1 MPLTT
6 TGELVTSAAATHSAL
21 ASFNVITLEHVEAV
35 IAGAESVR
43 APVVLQV
50 SENAVTFHGGHL
62 LPLARAAVAAAEHAA
77 VPVALH
83 LDHVRSDTLLHQAAD
98 AGFSSVMY
106 DAARLPYAENLA
118 ATRAAVDRAHAQ
130 GLWIEAEL
138 GQIGGKNGRPPLD
151 AHAPGARTDPDE
163 ARVFVADSGVDAL
176 AVAIGSSHAMTTR
189 TAALDH
195 ALLKRLSAALD
206 VPLVLHG
213 SSGVPDDE
221 LTAAVDRAHAQGL
234 WIEAELG
241 QIGGKNG
248 RPPLDAHAPGAR
260 TDPDEARVFVA
271 DSGVDALAV
280 AIGSSHAMTT
290 RTAALDHALL
300 KRLSA
305 ALDVPL
311 VLHGSSGVPDD
322 ELTAAVAGGITKVNI
337 GTALNI
343 ALTGAIRD
351 FLAERPEAV
360 DPRSYLTL
368 GREAMTR
375 AVARTLQTL
384 GAATA

>member
-6 TGELVTSAAATHSAL
+6 TGELITRAAAARSAV

-35 IAGAESVR
+35 IAGAESVT

-50 SENAVTFHGGHL
+50 SENAVKFHGGQL
-62 LPLARAAVAAAEHAA
+62 LPLARAAVAAAERAA

-83 LDHVRSDTLLHQAAD
+83 LDHVQSETLLHQAAE

-106 DAARLPYAENLA
+106 DAARLPYEQNLA
-118 ATRAAVDRAHAQ
+118 ATRAAADWAHTQ

-163 ARVFVADSGVDAL
+163 ARAFVADSGVDAL
-176 AVAIGSSHAMTTR
+176 AVAIGSAHAMTTR
-189 TAALDH
+189 TATLDH
-195 ALLKRLSAALD
+195 ALLK
-206 VPLVLHG
+206 
-213 SSGVPDDE
+213 
-221 LTAAVDRAHAQGL
+221 Q
-234 WIEAELG
+234 
-241 QIGGKNG
+241 
-248 RPPLDAHAPGAR
+248 
-260 TDPDEARVFVA
+260 
-271 DSGVDALAV
+271 
-280 AIGSSHAMTT
+280 
-290 RTAALDHALL
+290 
-300 KRLSA
+300 LSA

-343 ALTGAIRD
+343 ALTRAIRD
-351 FLAERPEAV
+351 FLADRPEAV
-360 DPRSYLTL
+360 DPRGYLTVA
-368 GREAMTR
+368 REAMTR

>member
-6 TGELVTSAAATHSAL
+6 TGDLVTRAATAGSAV

-50 SENAVTFHGGHL
+50 SENAVKFRGGQM
-62 LPLARAAVAAAEHAA
+62 LPLARAAVTAAEHAA

-83 LDHVRSDTLLHQAAD
+83 LDHVQSDTLLHQAAD

-106 DAARLPYAENLA
+106 DAARLPYAKNLA
-118 ATRAAVDRAHAQ
+118 ATRAAVDWAHTQ

-163 ARVFVADSGVDAL
+163 ARAFVADSGVDAL
-176 AVAIGSSHAMTTR
+176 AVAIGT
-189 TAALDH
+189 
-195 ALLKRLSAALD
+195 
-206 VPLVLHG
+206 
-213 SSGVPDDE
+213 
-221 LTAAVDRAHAQGL
+221 
-234 WIEAELG
+234 
-241 QIGGKNG
+241 
-248 RPPLDAHAPGAR
+248 
-260 TDPDEARVFVA
+260 
-271 DSGVDALAV
+271 
-280 AIGSSHAMTT
+280 SHAMTT

-343 ALTGAIRD
+343 ALTGAIRE
-351 FLAERPEAV
+351 FLTDRPEAV
-360 DPRSYLTL
+360 DPRGYLTPA
-368 GREAMTR
+368 REAMTR
-375 AVARTLQTL
+375 AVARTLKTL
-384 GAATA
+384 GTATA